1 MNIQTGVTEKELK
14 KLGVD
19 RIKQTLR
26 TAGVAKEDVIG
37 KEAAELLKLLRTLR
51 VNLSQ
56 DIMRTSAT
64 REVTEDNSLYALG
77 NPLSKMGAP
86 HRILVSSFRV
96 SSSPVPRILVS
107 RSSHHRRSLRLL
119 LSHGCVARA
128 ADKRNEAIYTDKVTE
143 EDVRWFLEDANQG
156 EGVWSN
162 VSPSSSLQLSPAF

>member
-1 MNIQTGVTEKELK
+1 VDIQTGVTEKELK

-64 REVTEDNSLYALG
+64 REVGPALRYKSL
-77 NPLSKMGAP
+77 
-86 HRILVSSFRV
+86 
-96 SSSPVPRILVS
+96 
-107 RSSHHRRSLRLL
+107 
-119 LSHGCVARA
+119 
-128 ADKRNEAIYTDKVTE
+128 
-143 EDVRWFLEDANQG
+143 
-156 EGVWSN
+156 
-162 VSPSSSLQLSPAF
+162 